1 MQGVQLALYLS
12 SWEGTLISM
21 RYMKENIT
29 TLANVGVRFIQPV
42 LLVTRSALFHFTTSY
57 SITDISEL
65 VLGLTC
71 LMFTPPL

>member
-29 TLANVGVRFIQPV
+29 TLANVGVRYV
-42 LLVTRSALFHFTTSY
+42 VRTRW
-57 SITDISEL
+57 
-65 VLGLTC
+65 
-71 LMFTPPL
+71 MFTYKSRNGY